1 VSGVRVVLDTSA
13 VLAFAHGSI
22 DVGEVLAEVDDEDAS
37 FAVPIVCVIEAAA
50 RLGDDAM
57 VRVLVQRPACVVT
70 PLRRDDWRVLA
81 RDARILGRLDLAVV
95 ALTAADAGAHILTG
109 EPDAYGDEAPVIPI

>member
-1 VSGVRVVLDTSA
+1 MVLDTTA
-13 VLAFAHGSI
+13 ALAFARGSI
-22 DVGEVLAEVDDEDAS
+22 NVGEVLAEVDDEDAS

-50 RLGDDAM
+50 RLGAGDAM

-70 PLRRDDWRVLA
+70 PLRRDDWPVLA
-81 RDARILGRLDLAVV
+81 RDVRTLGRLDLAAV
-95 ALTAADAGAHILTG
+95 ALTAADTGAHILTG